1 MAGIRTA
8 AGGPG
13 GRRPPKAVD
22 GTARALDER
31 FGTTG
36 FARRALRKAFPDQW
50 SFLVGEIAM
59 YSFVV
64 LLLTGVFLTL
74 FFKPSM
80 QEVVYDGSYTQLQG
94 VEMSEAYASTLK
106 ISFDVR
112 GGLLVR
118 QMHHWATLIFMAAIL
133 VHLLRNFFSGAFRKP
148 RELNWLIGVLMF
160 TLVMLNGLFGYSL
173 PDDLLSGTGLRI
185 LEGVLASLPLVGS
198 YSVMFLFGGEFP
210 GTDIVPRL
218 YVIHVLLIPAL
229 LAALIPLHAIVLT
242 WRQTHTQFPGKGSSN
257 TTVRGYPF
265 FPVFLAKTTA
275 MFLWV
280 TAVTALLAA
289 LFQINPVWLYGPY
302 DPGAISSGSQP
313 DWYMGWLEGAL
324 RIMPAWEI
332 TAWGHTV
339 PLSVLVP
346 ALVVP
351 GLLFTGLAVY
361 PFLER
366 WVTGDHQIHHLLD
379 RPRDVPARTG
389 VGVAGMVFYGT
400 LWLAGAND
408 VLAERFHVSLFA
420 TTWFFRFLIVFGPVI
435 GYVVAY
441 RVCVGLQRRDLGLVR
456 HGLETGIVRQS
467 PEGGFSEVERPLP
480 DERIAAITDPRPAP
494 AFVLDV
500 PPPIDGVES
509 PRARRP
515 ATRVRAALNRR
526 FREDLAVV
534 PARPAGGPAVDGEGG
549 DGLGGSGAAGNGP
562 GAGEIGDGSPRSG
575 GERGVSGRTEGG

>member
-1 MAGIRTA
+1 MAGTRTA
-8 AGGPG
+8 G
-13 GRRPPKAVD
+13 GRRPGVRGAPRSVD

-36 FARRALRKAFPDQW
+36 FARKAVKKAFPDQW

-59 YSFVV
+59 YSFVII
-64 LLLTGVFLTL
+64 LLTGVYLTL

-80 QEVVYDGSYTQLQG
+80 HEVVYNGSYTKLKG
-94 VEMSEAYASTLK
+94 VEMSEAYASSLK

-118 QMHHWATLIFMAAIL
+118 QIHHWSTLIFMGAIL

-148 RELNWLIGVLMF
+148 RELNWLIGILMF
-160 TLVMLNGLFGYSL
+160 MLVMLNGLFGYSL

-185 LEGVLASLPLVGS
+185 LEGVTASIPLVGS
-198 YSVMFLFGGEFP
+198 YLVMFLFGGEYP
-210 GTDIVPRL
+210 GTDIIPRL
-218 YVIHVLLIPAL
+218 YVIHVLLIPGL

-265 FPVFLAKTTA
+265 FPVFIAKTTSL
-275 MFLWV
+275 FLWV
-280 TAVTALLAA
+280 LGVTTLLAA
-289 LFQINPVWLYGPY
+289 FVQINPIWLFGPY

-332 TAWGHTV
+332 NAWGHTV
-339 PLSVLVP
+339 AMSVVIP

-389 VGVAGMVFYGT
+389 IGVGGVVFYGT
-400 LWLAGAND
+400 LWLAGGND
-408 VLAERFHVSLFA
+408 VLADRFHIPLFW
-420 TTWFFRFLIVFGPVI
+420 TTWFFRFLIILGPVLAYI
-435 GYVVAY
+435 VAY
-441 RVCVGLQRRDLGLVR
+441 RICVGLQRRDLALAA
-456 HGLETGIVRQS
+456 HGLETGIIRQS
-467 PEGGFSEVERPLP
+467 PDGGFSEVERHLP
-480 DERIAAITDPRPAP
+480 DEAIAAITDPRPAP
-494 AFVLDV
+494 AVDLDV
-500 PPPIDGVES
+500 PPPVDDIES
-509 PRARRP
+509 PRGRTAAGRL
-515 ATRVRAALNRR
+515 RAALNRR
-526 FREDLAVV
+526 FRADLAVV
-534 PARPAGGPAVDGEGG
+534 PERPPAGENGEREDAVAAGAGREISARREGG
-549 DGLGGSGAAGNGP
+549 
-562 GAGEIGDGSPRSG
+562 
-575 GERGVSGRTEGG
+575 

>member
-1 MAGIRTA
+1 MAGTRTA
-8 AGGPG
+8 G
-13 GRRPPKAVD
+13 GRRPGVRGAPRSVD

-36 FARRALRKAFPDQW
+36 FARKAVKKAFPDQW

-59 YSFVV
+59 YSFVII
-64 LLLTGVFLTL
+64 LLTGVYLTL

-80 QEVVYDGSYTQLQG
+80 HEVVYNGSYTKLKG
-94 VEMSEAYASTLK
+94 VEMSEAYASSLK

-118 QMHHWATLIFMAAIL
+118 QIHHWSTLIFMGAIL

-148 RELNWLIGVLMF
+148 RELNWLIGILMF
-160 TLVMLNGLFGYSL
+160 MLVMLNGLFGYSL

-185 LEGVLASLPLVGS
+185 LEGVTASIPLVGS
-198 YSVMFLFGGEFP
+198 YLVMFLFGGEYP
-210 GTDIVPRL
+210 GTDIIPRL
-218 YVIHVLLIPAL
+218 YVIHVLLIPGL

-265 FPVFLAKTTA
+265 FPVFIAKTTSL
-275 MFLWV
+275 FLWV
-280 TAVTALLAA
+280 LGVTTLLAA
-289 LFQINPVWLYGPY
+289 FVQINPIWLFGPY

-332 TAWGHTV
+332 NAWGHTV
-339 PLSVLVP
+339 AMSVVIP

-389 VGVAGMVFYGT
+389 IGVGGVVFYGT
-400 LWLAGAND
+400 LWLAGGND
-408 VLAERFHVSLFA
+408 VLADRFHIPLFW
-420 TTWFFRFLIVFGPVI
+420 TTWFFRFLIILGPVLAYI
-435 GYVVAY
+435 VAY
-441 RVCVGLQRRDLGLVR
+441 RICVGLQRRDLALAA
-456 HGLETGIVRQS
+456 HGLETGIIRQS
-467 PEGGFSEVERPLP
+467 PDGRFSEVERHLP
-480 DERIAAITDPRPAP
+480 DEAIAAITDPRPAP
-494 AFVLDV
+494 AVDLDV
-500 PPPIDGVES
+500 PPPVDDIES
-509 PRARRP
+509 PRGRTAAGRL
-515 ATRVRAALNRR
+515 RAALNRR
-526 FREDLAVV
+526 FRADLAVV
-534 PARPAGGPAVDGEGG
+534 PERPPAGENGNREDAVAAGAGREISARREGG
-549 DGLGGSGAAGNGP
+549 
-562 GAGEIGDGSPRSG
+562 
-575 GERGVSGRTEGG
+575 

>member
-1 MAGIRTA
+1 MAGTRTA
-8 AGGPG
+8 G
-13 GRRPPKAVD
+13 GRRPGVRGAPRSVD

-36 FARRALRKAFPDQW
+36 FARKAVKKAFPDQW

-59 YSFVV
+59 YSFVII
-64 LLLTGVFLTL
+64 LLTGVYLTL

-80 QEVVYDGSYTQLQG
+80 HEVVYNGSYTKLKG
-94 VEMSEAYASTLK
+94 VEMSEAYASSLK

-118 QMHHWATLIFMAAIL
+118 QIHHWSTLIFMGAIL

-148 RELNWLIGVLMF
+148 RELNWLIGILMF
-160 TLVMLNGLFGYSL
+160 MLVMLNGLFGYSL

-185 LEGVLASLPLVGS
+185 LEGVTASIPLVGS
-198 YSVMFLFGGEFP
+198 YLVMFLFGGEYP
-210 GTDIVPRL
+210 GTDIIPRL
-218 YVIHVLLIPAL
+218 YVIHVLLIPGL

-265 FPVFLAKTTA
+265 FPVFIAKTTSL
-275 MFLWV
+275 FLWV
-280 TAVTALLAA
+280 LGVTTLLAA
-289 LFQINPVWLYGPY
+289 FVQINPIWLFGPY

-332 TAWGHTV
+332 NAWGHTV
-339 PLSVLVP
+339 AMSVVIP

-389 VGVAGMVFYGT
+389 IGVGGVVFYGT
-400 LWLAGAND
+400 LWLAGGND
-408 VLAERFHVSLFA
+408 VLADRFHIPLFW
-420 TTWFFRFLIVFGPVI
+420 TTWFFRFLIILGPVLAYI
-435 GYVVAY
+435 VAY
-441 RVCVGLQRRDLGLVR
+441 RICVGLQRRDLALAA
-456 HGLETGIVRQS
+456 HGLETGIIRQS
-467 PEGGFSEVERPLP
+467 PDGRFSEVERHLP
-480 DERIAAITDPRPAP
+480 DEAIAAITDPRPAP
-494 AFVLDV
+494 AVDLDV
-500 PPPIDGVES
+500 PPPVDDIES
-509 PRARRP
+509 PRGRTAAGRL
-515 ATRVRAALNRR
+515 RAALNRR
-526 FREDLAVV
+526 FRADLAVV
-534 PARPAGGPAVDGEGG
+534 PERPPAGENGEREDAVAAGAGREISARREGG
-549 DGLGGSGAAGNGP
+549 
-562 GAGEIGDGSPRSG
+562 
-575 GERGVSGRTEGG
+575 

>member
-8 AGGPG
+8 GGGPG
-13 GRRPPKAVD
+13 GPRPPKAVE
-22 GTARALDER
+22 GTAQALDER

-36 FARRALRKAFPDQW
+36 FARRSLRKAFPDQW

-64 LLLTGVFLTL
+64 VLLTGLFLTF

-80 QEVVYDGSYTQLQG
+80 QEVIYDGSYTQLQG
-94 VEMSEAYASTLK
+94 VAMSEAYASTLD

-118 QMHHWATLIFMAAIL
+118 QIHHWSTLIFMASIL
-133 VHLLRNFFSGAFRKP
+133 VHLLRNFFSGAYRKP
-148 RELNWLIGVLMF
+148 RELNWLIGILMF
-160 TLVMLNGLFGYSL
+160 MLVMLNGLFGYSL

-185 LEGVLASLPLVGS
+185 LEGVLASLPLIGS
-198 YSVMFLFGGEFP
+198 YAVMFLFGGEYP
-210 GTDIVPRL
+210 GTAIIPRL
-218 YVIHVLLIPAL
+218 YVIHILLIPGL

-242 WRQTHTQFPGKGSSN
+242 WRQTHTQFPGKGSTN
-257 TTVRGYPF
+257 RTVRGYPF
-265 FPVFLAKTTA
+265 FPVFIAKTTA

-280 TAVTALLAA
+280 LGVTVLLAA

-313 DWYMGWLEGAL
+313 DWYMGWLEGSL

-339 PLSVLVP
+339 PMSVLVP

-361 PFLER
+361 PFVER

-379 RPRDVPARTG
+379 RPRDVPARTAI
-389 VGVAGMVFYGT
+389 GVAGIVFFGT

-408 VLAERFHVSLFA
+408 VIAERFHISLFA
-420 TTWFFRFLIVFGPVI
+420 TTWFFRGLIILGPVV

-441 RVCVGLQRRDLGLVR
+441 RICLGLQRRDLGLVQ
-456 HGLETGIVRQS
+456 HGLETGIIRRA
-467 PEGGFSEVERPLP
+467 PDGGYSEVERPLS
-480 DERIAAITDPRPAP
+480 DEAIAPITDPRPAP
-494 AFVLDV
+494 AAVLEV
-500 PPPIDGVES
+500 PRPIDGVES
-509 PRARRP
+509 PRARRV

-526 FREDLAVV
+526 YRTDLAVV
-534 PARPAGGPAVDGEGG
+534 PERHPDAEHGNGEHGDGEHGG
-549 DGLGGSGAAGNGP
+549 KALDSGNG
-562 GAGEIGDGSPRSG
+562 SVSVRKG
-575 GERGVSGRTEGG
+575 GG

>member
-8 AGGPG
+8 GGGPG
-13 GRRPPKAVD
+13 GPRPPKAVE

-36 FARRALRKAFPDQW
+36 FARKSLRKAFPDQW

-64 LLLTGVFLTL
+64 VLLTGVFLTF

-80 QEVVYDGSYTQLQG
+80 QEVIYDGSYTQLQG
-94 VEMSEAYASTLK
+94 VAMSEAYASTLD

-118 QMHHWATLIFMAAIL
+118 QIHHWSTLIFMASIL
-133 VHLLRNFFSGAFRKP
+133 VHMLRNFFTGAYRKP
-148 RELNWLIGVLMF
+148 RELNWLIGILMF
-160 TLVMLNGLFGYSL
+160 MLVMLNGLFGYSL

-198 YSVMFLFGGEFP
+198 YAVMFLFGGEYP
-210 GTDIVPRL
+210 GTAIIPRL
-218 YVIHVLLIPAL
+218 YVIHILLIPGL

-257 TTVRGYPF
+257 RTVRGYPF
-265 FPVFLAKTTA
+265 FPVFIAKTTS

-280 TAVTALLAA
+280 IGVTVLMAA

-361 PFLER
+361 PFVER

-379 RPRDVPARTG
+379 RPRDVPSRTAI
-389 VGVAGMVFYGT
+389 GVAGVVFFGT

-408 VLAERFHVSLFA
+408 VIAERFHISLFA
-420 TTWFFRFLIVFGPVI
+420 TTWFFRVLIILGPVV
-435 GYVVAY
+435 GYAVAY
-441 RVCVGLQRRDLGLVR
+441 RICLGLQRRDLGLVQ
-456 HGLETGIVRQS
+456 HGLETGIIRRS
-467 PEGGFSEVERPLP
+467 PDGGYGEVERPLP
-480 DERIAAITDPRPAP
+480 DEAVAPITDPRPAP
-494 AFVLDV
+494 AAVLEV
-500 PPPIDGVES
+500 PRPIDGVES
-509 PRARRP
+509 PRARRVT
-515 ATRVRAALNRR
+515 TRVRAALNRR
-526 FREDLAVV
+526 FRTDLAVV
-534 PARPAGGPAVDGEGG
+534 PERHPDGEHANGEHADKEHGEALDGG
-549 DGLGGSGAAGNGP
+549 DRSVSVRKGGG
-562 GAGEIGDGSPRSG
+562 
-575 GERGVSGRTEGG
+575 